1 MSKQNSNWI
10 WIIIFIFV
18 LYKCSTSNDHKTA
31 PLDSKTYGSKYND
44 YQSGSSSED
53 VDQDDIPDGDFDC
66 TATNLISGNG
76 PYSLNCEKDGD
87 DIIINFPNGGH
98 ITVDE
103 DGFHSETGDNWD
115 IEKE

>member
-1 MSKQNSNWI
+1 MSEQNSGWI
-10 WIIIFIFV
+10 WIIIFIFI

-31 PLDSKTYGSKYND
+31 PVNSKPYSSKYQNG
-44 YQSGSSSED
+44 GSPKTI
-53 VDQDDIPDGDFDC
+53 DQDAIPDGDFDC
-66 TATNLISGNG
+66 VATNLTTGNG

>member
-1 MSKQNSNWI
+1 MSEQNSGWI
-10 WIIIFIFV
+10 WIIIFIFI

-31 PLDSKTYGSKYND
+31 PVNSKPYSSKYHD
-44 YQSGSSSED
+44 GGSHETI
-53 VDQDDIPDGDFDC
+53 DQDTISDGDFDC
-66 TATNLISGNG
+66 VATNLTTGNG

-103 DGFHSETGDNWD
+103 DGFHSETGNNWD